1 MKKILLLTTAGVA
14 LVLASCGTS
23 GSKSA
28 DNSVED
34 NDSIEAAALPGS
46 REYVLKDSVG
56 GEEDGMSLVSFN
68 AQVFLPENA
77 ENDSAAIAT
86 ISQMMS
92 ERLNAMFDEEDS
104 DKVNIKAYEGEP
116 NADAMLG
123 YYANELK
130 RVYAETYPDT
140 AEVKPIYSYIF
151 SVMPVWTNNQLI
163 TYDIYNEN
171 YTGGAHGMNVDYYAT
186 YSLPQYNRIAIAN
199 LVSKDSIAGVYDKVT
214 EKLKSLNVALT
225 DPDNVTAALSSDAIE
240 GVDETIDGNSYPI
253 PAIYGD
259 MMVFSYQ
266 PYQKAAYSEGVIS
279 IEIPLSS
286 IKDAMISR

>member
-1 MKKILLLTTAGVA
+1 MKKTLLLTTAGVA
-14 LVLASCGTS
+14 IVLASCATS
-23 GSKSA
+23 GNKTA
-28 DNSVED
+28 ENTGKE
-34 NDSIEAAALPGS
+34 NDPAEVAALPGS
-46 REYVLKDSVG
+46 REYILKDSVG
-56 GEEDGMSLVSFN
+56 GEEDGISLVSFN
-68 AQVFLPENA
+68 AQVYLPEN
-77 ENDSAAIAT
+77 EDNDSVVIAT
-86 ISQMMS
+86 ISQMIS

-130 RVYAETYPDT
+130 RMYAETYPDT
-140 AEVKPIYSYIF
+140 AEVRPIYSYIF

-186 YSLPQYNRIAIAN
+186 YSLPHYDRIAIAN
-199 LVSKDSIAGVYDKVT
+199 LVSKDSIKGVYDKVA
-214 EKLKSLNVALT
+214 EKLKLLNVALT
-225 DPDNVTAALSSDAIE
+225 DTDNVTAALNSDAIE
-240 GVDETIDGNSYPI
+240 GIDETIDGSSYPI

-286 IKDAMISR
+286 IKDAMISK